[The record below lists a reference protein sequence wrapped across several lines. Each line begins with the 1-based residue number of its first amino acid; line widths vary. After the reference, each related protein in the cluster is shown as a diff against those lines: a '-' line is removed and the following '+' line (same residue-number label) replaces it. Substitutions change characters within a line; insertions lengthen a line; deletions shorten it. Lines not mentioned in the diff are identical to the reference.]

1 MKRLDQNIDRV
12 HIIGGVGQ
20 LTDIVQAM
28 DTSLQNIAD
37 STDRLTDFL
46 LRFSD
51 SNKGQQFEKIVNMTV
66 RLRDELFEDAHELND
81 LQGQIVSYQN
91 KVSRYEGLSESAPRP
106 NPFLA
111 RKRPINVD
119 TTQFQFNR
127 EEMLRLVA
135 ALTNYAEIVHQHL
148 KRINDKKNTAGQIW
162 RDTQYK
168 DFAAFVED
176 VTRRVQDVLKDYGGF
191 VQDIEERIKGLN

>member
-1 MKRLDQNIDRV
+1 MKRLDQNIERV
-12 HIIGGVGQ
+12 HIIGGIGQ

-28 DTSLQNIAD
+28 DKSLQNIAD
-37 STDRLTDFL
+37 STDRLTDIL
-46 LRFSD
+46 LKFSD

-91 KVSRYEGLSESAPRP
+91 KVSRYEGSSESAPRP

-111 RKRPINVD
+111 RKRPISTD
-119 TTQFQFNR
+119 TTQIQFNR
-127 EEMLRLVA
+127 EEMLRLA
-135 ALTNYAEIVHQHL
+135 TGLRNYAENVQQNL
-148 KRINDKKNTAGQIW
+148 KRINEKKNDAGQIW

-191 VQDIEERIKGLN
+191 VKDVEERIKGMN